1 MIVVDTCI
9 LIDYSKEKLHIDERE
24 FNDLCINSIIQ
35 LEFLAGALN
44 KRELKKLNKTLAKCQ
59 LLDTDQDIMN
69 LSVQL
74 MNQYGLSHNMGV
86 YDSIIAATCMIY
98 ELPLWTHNKK
108 DFKFLDIELLQ
119 YIPH

>member
-9 LIDYSKEKLHIDERE
+9 LIDHSKEKIVIDDSA
-24 FNDLCINSIIQ
+24 FKDYYINSIIQ

-44 KRELKKLNKTLAKCQ
+44 KKELKKLNKTLAKCQ
-59 LLDTDQDIMN
+59 LLEIDQDIMN

-74 MNQYGLSHNMGV
+74 INQYGLSHGMGI

-98 ELPLWTHNKK
+98 DLPLWTHNKK
-108 DFKFLDIELLQ
+108 DFRFLDIELM
-119 YIPH
+119 